1 MNLRSCVLLLFH
13 LSLQPQES
21 SSPSCHPFLTYQHTQ
36 THTSPL
42 LRRPYSCRSICSKCS
57 CCSSV
62 WWKALRT
69 RLHSISRFTIG
80 EKGCSRSLGTLV
92 PGFALEEMSLTISSS
107 SSESTADTRAAPSK
121 DNLKGEGE
129 GREEREGKRKGKRKE
144 ERRRRGEEGRRKE
157 GGKEEKRRRIIE
169 KRRIEERKENGKA
182 KRRKEGIKFVSQQN
196 HTSAHL
202 LLASFLVAAISPS
215 PFPLLIRKE
224 LFLYFDL

>member
-1 MNLRSCVLLLFH
+1 MRLRSCVLLLFH

-21 SSPSCHPFLTYQHTQ
+21 FSPSCHPFLTYQHTQ
-36 THTSPL
+36 TRTSPL

-144 ERRRRGEEGRRKE
+144 ERRRKD

-182 KRRKEGIKFVSQQN
+182 KRRKEGISLFHNRTIQVL
-196 HTSAHL
+196 TFCW
-202 LLASFLVAAISPS
+202 LAFWWPPS
-215 PFPLLIRKE
+215 LPLLS
-224 LFLYFDL
+224 LC

>member
-1 MNLRSCVLLLFH
+1 MRLQSCVLPLFH
-13 LSLQPQES
+13 LSLEPQES

-107 SSESTADTRAAPSK
+107 SSELTADTRAAPSK

-129 GREEREGKRKGKRKE
+129 GREK
-144 ERRRRGEEGRRKE
+144 RRRMAE
-157 GGKEEKRRRIIE
+157 GGKEKSEREERKE
-169 KRRIEERKENGKA
+169 WKNNTKKRIEERK
-182 KRRKEGIKFVSQQN
+182 RIIKKKKSLFHNRTIQEP
-196 HTSAHL
+196 TSCW
-202 LLASFLVAAISPS
+202 LAFWWPPS
-215 PFPLLIRKE
+215 LPLLS
-224 LFLYFDL
+224 LC

>member
-1 MNLRSCVLLLFH
+1 MRLQSCVLPLFH
-13 LSLQPQES
+13 LSLEPQES

-36 THTSPL
+36 IHTSPL

-107 SSESTADTRAAPSK
+107 SSEPTADTRAAPSK

-129 GREEREGKRKGKRKE
+129 GREER
-144 ERRRRGEEGRRKE
+144 RRTAE
-157 GGKEEKRRRIIE
+157 GGKEKSER
-169 KRRIEERKENGKA
+169 EERKEGKNNTKKKGL
-182 KRRKEGIKFVSQQN
+182 KREREW
-196 HTSAHL
+196 
-202 LLASFLVAAISPS
+202 
-215 PFPLLIRKE
+215 
-224 LFLYFDL
+224 